1 MNVGTF
7 KTWGWEAHIDGDI
20 IRSNSGF
27 RWNLGLNLSADDS
40 EVTYL
45 PKNVTEY
52 YNAYTWLS
60 GNLRNGVKVGYPVTA
75 MTGQA
80 FQRNDNGDILINPS
94 TGLPMVESTWSYL
107 GDRNPDLKFG
117 INTSF
122 SYKGFRLSM
131 LFSGQIGS
139 TVVNATKRSM
149 MGSGSS
155 WESVELREAGNVVFK
170 GVLKNGLENSSHPTP
185 NNISVSYK
193 NFGSAIYTGFDEDW
207 LEHDVNYLRMSECR
221 LAYTVPKKWLEKN
234 TKKFVSSANIWIAAS
249 NLLTLTNY
257 SGIDAVGNS
266 NSAALGGSG
275 GIGIDCW
282 GIPSPRGL
290 SFGLNLTF

>member
-1 MNVGTF
+1 M
-7 KTWGWEAHIDGDI
+7 
-20 IRSNSGF
+20 
-27 RWNLGLNLSADDS
+27 
-40 EVTYL
+40 
-45 PKNVTEY
+45 
-52 YNAYTWLS
+52 
-60 GNLRNGVKVGYPVTA
+60 
-75 MTGQA
+75 
-80 FQRNDNGDILINPS
+80 
-94 TGLPMVESTWSYL
+94 
-107 GDRNPDLKFG
+107 
-117 INTSF
+117 
-122 SYKGFRLSM
+122 
-131 LFSGQIGS
+131 
-139 TVVNATKRSM
+139 
-149 MGSGSS
+149 
-155 WESVELREAGNVVFK
+155 
-170 GVLKNGLENSSHPTP
+170 KNGLENSSHPTP

-193 NFGSAIYTGFDEDW
+193 NFGSAIYTGYDEDW

-234 TKKFVSSANIWIAAS
+234 TKKFVSSANIWVAAS